1 MLSMK
6 TLRVAI
12 VTMGSAL
19 LLGSGLA
26 YGQAAGLTELQLDAR
41 AAANRPVQLYAL
53 ETMAGGFVPAGTT
66 TRYYGLD
73 SIGSEGTDQTDD
85 AANQLHLAVNVKRR
99 IADDETVF
107 VRLELGGG
115 LVFNTGADVDLGVR
129 GMDTAEVLDDQDP
142 PQVETPYARGS
153 EIGGADAAFTD
164 RTSGGTA
171 GGSFIVFPIEST
183 EDIPIG
189 SHISLNVTDD
199 LAAPRVAGAY
209 TATISAHTDPDDAI
223 EGVGARSTLFSG
235 SATIVSLTNGLRVSV
250 AKGDNVT
257 SEVGLGFLWFTG
269 PSAQERLGW
278 VDVKPATAPGG
289 APVHNAADG
298 RPVDDADLIGDD
310 GIEVIVEGELGIG
323 AFSFIEGD
331 TADPVSGERTA
342 GAASMCPMGSADA
355 PDRGTLMERDEDGG
369 YLIDMEGVNS
379 GATEGTSGPL
389 AVLSD
394 MMVYS
399 LCVNVDV
406 TGPETNASKIPATE
420 FTGTVMITP
429 AGEAVRAT
437 DAYEAATGVIG
448 KIVRNGASVE
458 IPYLTTS
465 EKHNQRLIVVNRGSR
480 AAAITDITFT
490 SEDGTEVELMG
501 PVQAAVDAGL
511 LEVPAK
517 SSWVARMDETISIT
531 GDSRRVAASLA
542 FAAQTGDISVATT
555 QVNVSDGSTDTVVYE
570 ID

>member
-6 TLRVAI
+6 ALRVAI

-26 YGQAAGLTELQLDAR
+26 YGQADGLTELQLDSR

-73 SIGSEGTDQTDD
+73 SIGTETDEAT
-85 AANQLHLAVNVKRR
+85 NQLHLAVNVKRR

-115 LVFNTGADVDLGVR
+115 LVFDEGADIDLDVR
-129 GMDTAEVLDDQDP
+129 EMDTAEVRDDEGS
-142 PQVETPYARGS
+142 VTTPYARGQ
-153 EIGGADAAFTD
+153 EIGGASADFGD
-164 RTSGGTA
+164 RTSGGTP
-171 GGSFIVFPIEST
+171 GSSFIVFPIEST
-183 EDIPIG
+183 DDIPIG
-189 SHISLNVTDD
+189 SRISLDVTDD
-199 LAAPRVAGAY
+199 LAAPRAAGAY

-223 EGVGARSTLFSG
+223 DGVGARNTLFGG
-235 SATIVSLTNGLRVSV
+235 SATIISLTNGLRVNV
-250 AKGDNVT
+250 AKGGNVT
-257 SEVGLGFLWFTG
+257 SEVGLGFLWFSG

-278 VDVKPATAPGG
+278 VDVKPASPGG
-289 APVHNAADG
+289 ATVYNAANG
-298 RPVDDADLIGDD
+298 EPVEDDDLIGDN

-323 AFSFIEGD
+323 AFSFIKSD
-331 TADPVSGERTA
+331 AADAATGVRTA
-342 GAASMCPMGSADA
+342 SGMCPKGSADA

-369 YLIDMEGVNS
+369 FLIDMEGVNS

-389 AVLSD
+389 AVLD
-394 MMVYS
+394 GMMVHS

-406 TGPETNASKIPATE
+406 TGPETNASRIPETE

-429 AGEAVRAT
+429 AGAAVRPS
-437 DAYEAATGVIG
+437 DAYVGATGVIG

-490 SEDGTEVELMG
+490 SEDGTDVELMG
-501 PVQAAVDAGL
+501 SVQAAIDAGML
-511 LEVPAK
+511 AVPAK

-531 GDSRRVAASLA
+531 GDSRRVAASVA

-555 QVNVSDGSTDTVVYE
+555 QVNLEDGSTDTVLYTV
-570 ID
+570 D

>member
-26 YGQAAGLTELQLDAR
+26 YGQADGLTELQLDAR

-73 SIGSEGTDQTDD
+73 SIGAETNEDD
-85 AANQLHLAVNVKRR
+85 NQLHLAVNVKRR
-99 IADDETVF
+99 IASTETVF

-115 LVFNTGADVDLGVR
+115 LVFNQNADVDLEVR
-129 GMDTAEVLDDQDP
+129 GMDTAEVLDNTQDP
-142 PQVETPYARGS
+142 PTVTTPYVRGS
-153 EIGGADAAFTD
+153 EIGNANAVFAA

-171 GGSFIVFPIEST
+171 GGSFIVFPIES
-183 EDIPIG
+183 EAEIPIG
-189 SHISLNVTDD
+189 SHISLDVTDD

-209 TATISAHTDPDDAI
+209 TATMTAHTDPDDAI
-223 EGVGARSTLFSG
+223 DGVGARSTLFSG
-235 SATIVSLTNGLRVSV
+235 SATIVALTNGLRVSV

-278 VDVKPATAPGG
+278 VDVKPATDPSG
-289 APVHNAADG
+289 APVHNAVTGQA
-298 RPVDDADLIGDD
+298 VQDAELIGDD

-331 TADPVSGERTA
+331 TASPASGERTE
-342 GAASMCPMGSADA
+342 GAAMCPKGSADA
-355 PDRGTLMERDEDGG
+355 PDRGNLMERDEDGG

-389 AVLSD
+389 AILSG
-394 MMVYS
+394 MAVYS

-429 AGEAVRAT
+429 AGEAVRAS
-437 DAYEAATGVIG
+437 DAYVGATGVIG
-448 KIVRNGASVE
+448 KIIRNGASVE

-465 EKHNQRLIVVNRGSR
+465 EKHNQRLIVVNRGTR

-501 PVQAAVDAGL
+501 PVQAAMDAGL

-542 FAAQTGDISVATT
+542 FAAQKEDVSVATT
-555 QVNVSDGSTDTVVYE
+555 QVNVSDGSTDTVVYM